1 MTASL
6 VVSIAG
12 INANTLDACHDL
24 AAELDQRS
32 VPLSLL
38 VSPNRCSPSR
48 LDTDRAAIAW
58 VADRTA
64 GRDALVL
71 HGFDHADSVR
81 ATRRL
86 RTGTALVPAHEAGL
100 KLISLRASLD
110 QLGLDPRCFA
120 PAHWVVAPGALNS
133 LRRSGFRVC
142 AELHGVRDLH
152 GDTMRLGR
160 VIGFGHGEHGLSWR
174 CLAVVMGA
182 ARAARKG
189 GLVRLAVDAA
199 GLARPGVLGATLD
212 AVDIALHHGAEP
224 TTYLGLAAPAVPR
237 GNAGL
242 PSRTVSSKPTLVPAS
257 IDLDSDLDDDWRDE
271 REHERQTA

>member
-12 INANTLDACHDL
+12 INANSLDACHDL

-38 VSPNRCSPSR
+38 VSPSRQPSR
-48 LDTDRAAIAW
+48 RFNADRAAIDW
-58 VADRTA
+58 VADRTT
-64 GRDALVL
+64 GRADALVL
-71 HGFDHADSVR
+71 HGFDHADSVS
-81 ATRRL
+81 ATRRRL
-86 RTGTALVPAHEAGL
+86 TGTTVVPGHEAGL
-100 KLISLRASLD
+100 KLISLRARLD
-110 QLGLDPRCFA
+110 QLGLNPQVFA
-120 PAHWVVAPGALNS
+120 PTHWVVSPGARNS

-152 GDTMRLGR
+152 GDTVYLGR
-160 VIGFGHGEHGLSWR
+160 VIGFGAGEYGLSWR

-189 GLVRLAVDAA
+189 GLVRLAIDAA
-199 GLARPGVLGATLD
+199 GLTRAGVRGATLD

-224 TTYLGLAAPAVPR
+224 TTYLGLTRPPAPRADAV
-237 GNAGL
+237 L
-242 PSRTVSSKPTLVPAS
+242 PSRTVSSRPTLVPAPTLEPS
-257 IDLDSDLDDDWRDE
+257 TEREDE
-271 REHERQTA
+271 RQSA

>member
-12 INANTLDACHDL
+12 INANSLDACYDL
-24 AAELDQRS
+24 AAELDRRS

-38 VSPNRCSPSR
+38 VSPRRQSTSR
-48 LDTDRAAIAW
+48 LDSDRAKAAVDW
-58 VADRTA
+58 VAERTA
-64 GRDALVL
+64 AHDALVL

-86 RTGTALVPAHEAGL
+86 LTGTALVPAHEAGL

-110 QLGLDPRCFA
+110 QLGLNPQCFA
-120 PAHWVVAPGALNS
+120 PTHWVVSPGALNT
-133 LRRSGFRVC
+133 LRRNGFRVC

-152 GDTMRLGR
+152 RDTVRLGR
-160 VIGFGHGEHGLSWR
+160 VIGFGNGENGLSWR
-174 CLAVVMGA
+174 CLAVVMAA

-224 TTYLGLAAPAVPR
+224 TTYLGFAEPPSARGKAV
-237 GNAGL
+237 L
-242 PSRTVSSKPTLVPAS
+242 PSRTVTSEPTLVPAPV
-257 IDLDSDLDDDWRDE
+257 DPCDELADE
-271 REHERQTA
+271 RQNA